1 MEEERREEKYKL
13 KDRQSDRQAS
23 RPSEPQTSISDLEPN
38 FSVLRTLFEILKT
51 ETRLLFS
58 P

>member
-1 MEEERREEKYKL
+1 VEEERREEKYKL

-51 ETRLLFS
+51 ETQLLFS